1 MLRKWLSLPQANTIS
16 TESYSQ
22 TDFFR
27 KSTQNSIKWYEE
39 VKLSSNVQL
48 WSHGFGDTFSII
60 LSIEKTLP

>member
-1 MLRKWLSLPQANTIS
+1 MFRKWLSLPQANTIL
-16 TESYSQ
+16 TENYTQ

-27 KSTQNSIKWYEE
+27 KSTHNSLKWYGE

-60 LSIEKTLP
+60 ISIEKIPP